1 MKKLKILPILT
12 ALVLAAC
19 LALTACA
26 ANDND
31 ANGSGSSGNPPT
43 VSSGENEDN
52 SSSSAATP
60 QGTYYTVTF
69 DSQGGSAVES
79 QRVREGNPAD
89 APDAPTRGTDVFQGW
104 YKSADDGAELWD
116 FSTDR
121 VNSNV
126 TLYAKWQSA
135 EVQEPTAT
143 LVYELNE
150 AGTGY
155 AVTGDDG
162 QSERII
168 IPETHEGLP
177 VVQIADDAFA
187 YSRRPSAIT
196 YVSIPNSVTEI
207 GRNAFYSR
215 QDDLKTVQIGR
226 ESRLQRIGANAF
238 SGARSLESFYFPA
251 SLTDVGDS
259 AFNNCG
265 SLEEIIVASENEV
278 YFSANGHLVER
289 ASGKLIRGGSN
300 PEIPNG
306 VLIIGEAAFSY
317 GKQTTLI
324 IPASVV
330 SIENRAVSG
339 SAVESITFLGTEEQ
353 WNEILNNSSSTWNF
367 QKRNLP
373 VSFKNGG
380 EDETEARGTGPQ
392 GAPSVKSA
400 YDGSR
405 VITAIK
411 AFYSI

>member
-1 MKKLKILPILT
+1 M
-12 ALVLAAC
+12 
-19 LALTACA
+19 
-26 ANDND
+26 
-31 ANGSGSSGNPPT
+31 
-43 VSSGENEDN
+43 
-52 SSSSAATP
+52 
-60 QGTYYTVTF
+60 
-69 DSQGGSAVES
+69 
-79 QRVREGNPAD
+79 
-89 APDAPTRGTDVFQGW
+89 
-104 YKSADDGAELWD
+104 
-116 FSTDR
+116 
-121 VNSNV
+121 
-126 TLYAKWQSA
+126 
-135 EVQEPTAT
+135 QEPTAT

-289 ASGKLIRGGSN
+289 SSGKLIRGGSN

-330 SIENRAVSG
+330 SIESRAVSG

-380 EDETEARGTGPQ
+380 EDETEAHGTGPQ